1 MDAWVKSAA
10 SDYVGQPISLVAE
23 ALPAPLDA
31 DMGLLFESEMKRYG
45 ISSAFAAPIEPK
57 DQPLVVQ
64 YEVTLTGG
72 LTCGGAYIRCSRA
85 RRAARRLTARASTGR
100 RRT

>member
-45 ISSAFAAPIEPK
+45 ISAALS
-57 DQPLVVQ
+57 QQ
-64 YEVTLTGG
+64 YPAGRCTALKC
-72 LTCGGAYIRCSRA
+72 TCR
-85 RRAARRLTARASTGR
+85 
-100 RRT
+100 